1 MTAPVNGGAASGL
14 DFTVEIDA
22 TRDLGADASRVE
34 ALVTVTAHL
43 AGAAGPATRAVE
55 VLIMDRS
62 RSMMGENKIHEAHR
76 AACAAI
82 DALPGGVLLG
92 IIAGN
97 GEAELVFP
105 RTGGLAVVDAGT
117 KAAAKRQVMSLRPE
131 GGTAIG
137 RWLTAAGELFAT
149 EPAAGFVRHAV
160 LYTDGKNEHE
170 TPEALDSALSGCAD
184 RFVCD
189 VRGVGGDWHYA
200 ELRHIAEMLH
210 GDATAVLRI
219 ADLAEDFTQLMHRVQ
234 RLVVPRAYL
243 RVQPGGRFRIG
254 SIAQT
259 YPVRVDLTRHQQ
271 PAAQPAARPAAPPAG
286 GAAVDVPLGP
296 WEQQTRRYQL
306 SLQFDPAALPPEDEI
321 RAARVE
327 LLTEVTDGTR
337 ERRASAALVVRRHA
351 TPDFRTV
358 VPESLTQVEKE
369 RELGLAMQAC
379 ADAWLRGQAAAA
391 DDELNLAIRLAR
403 EVRDGRLPLLEDV
416 AVTGPDGRARLRP
429 DVTPGEMQRLGLDST
444 KTAFTATGTRPA
456 NGTSAG
462 DAARPPG
469 DGARPPGDE
478 AVPPLAGVRACP
490 GCGQA
495 TRAASLRFCEACG
508 RPFDAEVPS

>member
-1 MTAPVNGGAASGL
+1 
-14 DFTVEIDA
+14 
-22 TRDLGADASRVE
+22 
-34 ALVTVTAHL
+34 
-43 AGAAGPATRAVE
+43 
-55 VLIMDRS
+55 
-62 RSMMGENKIHEAHR
+62 
-76 AACAAI
+76 
-82 DALPGGVLLG
+82 
-92 IIAGN
+92 
-97 GEAELVFP
+97 
-105 RTGGLAVVDAGT
+105 
-117 KAAAKRQVMSLRPE
+117 
-131 GGTAIG
+131 
-137 RWLTAAGELFAT
+137 
-149 EPAAGFVRHAV
+149 
-160 LYTDGKNEHE
+160 
-170 TPEALDSALSGCAD
+170 
-184 RFVCD
+184 
-189 VRGVGGDWHYA
+189 
-200 ELRHIAEMLH
+200 
-210 GDATAVLRI
+210 
-219 ADLAEDFTQLMHRVQ
+219 
-234 RLVVPRAYL
+234 
-243 RVQPGGRFRIG
+243 
-254 SIAQT
+254 
-259 YPVRVDLTRHQQ
+259 
-271 PAAQPAARPAAPPAG
+271 
-286 GAAVDVPLGP
+286 VPLGP

-369 RELGLAMQAC
+369 RELGLAMQVC

-462 DAARPPG
+462 D
-469 DGARPPGDE
+469 GARPPGDE